1 MCGQKFDFIFLF
13 QFIHSASEELK
24 NEMNVIIITFIVIFW
39 ILLKSSLLLGG
50 CIDFWV
56 SYSND
61 FFLMVILYYIG

>member
-13 QFIHSASEELK
+13 SFYSIQLQREK

-61 FFLMVILYYIG
+61 YF